1 MSHLIELNWDLFS
14 LSSRRKKKQTNQE
27 YCFNQ
32 RSVVLST
39 LSFLHCAKIVILLDI
54 IIAST
59 SEKKII
65 AVLKLFICREM
76 LKSGKKRNQKI
87 FRWILLPLDQTL
99 TNGWQSFIQLT
110 IQIEKGVYPE
120 LEFPASLYLR
130 VSGFVYF
137 KFK

>member
-1 MSHLIELNWDLFS
+1 
-14 LSSRRKKKQTNQE
+14 
-27 YCFNQ
+27 
-32 RSVVLST
+32 
-39 LSFLHCAKIVILLDI
+39 
-54 IIAST
+54 
-59 SEKKII
+59 
-65 AVLKLFICREM
+65 M